1 MNGASFEQQ
10 FFSSLLRF
18 WSRSFWCWVQFDLGD
33 VIFQPYLR
41 LHKRHRTSIDDNDE
55 QAMGVESARPRAL
68 DAIEKKTAIFV
79 NVHIFTRKQSC

>member
-1 MNGASFEQQ
+1 MVLLSNSNFFLLFFASGAEVFGAG
-10 FFSSLLRF
+10 FNL
-18 WSRSFWCWVQFDLGD
+18 DLGD

-41 LHKRHRTSIDDNDE
+41 LHKRHRTSIDDNDK
-55 QAMGVESARPRAL
+55 QAMGVESARPSRAL